1 VLSIVAV
8 GGGKIGPELNCN
20 QLRWRGQKIGRER
33 SEIHM
38 PRYRVTIVGRDYDA
52 MADLVRKDKIDVLQH
67 TVRHLDEGG
76 YSVDAIVDDAQMR
89 SLESRAVETESGE
102 AREYTIER
110 HEDVD
115 EAGKARQEEVGKGDD
130 YEEEQLGLD

>member
-1 VLSIVAV
+1 
-8 GGGKIGPELNCN
+8 
-20 QLRWRGQKIGRER
+20 
-33 SEIHM
+33 M

-76 YSVDAIVDDAQMR
+76 YSVDAIVDDAQIR
-89 SLESRAVETESGE
+89 SLETRAVETEAGE
-102 AREYTIER
+102 AAEYTIER

>member
-1 VLSIVAV
+1 
-8 GGGKIGPELNCN
+8 
-20 QLRWRGQKIGRER
+20 
-33 SEIHM
+33 M
-38 PRYRVTIVGRDYDA
+38 PRYRVTIFGRDYDA
-52 MADLVRKDKIDVLQH
+52 MADLVRKHKVDVLRH
-67 TVRHLDEGG
+67 TVRQLDEGG
-76 YSVDAIVDDAQMR
+76 YSVDALVDDTQIR
-89 SLESRAVETESGE
+89 SLETRAVETEAGE

>member
-1 VLSIVAV
+1 
-8 GGGKIGPELNCN
+8 
-20 QLRWRGQKIGRER
+20 
-33 SEIHM
+33 M

-76 YSVDAIVDDAQMR
+76 YRVDAIVDDAQIR
-89 SLESRAVETESGE
+89 SLESRAVETEAGE